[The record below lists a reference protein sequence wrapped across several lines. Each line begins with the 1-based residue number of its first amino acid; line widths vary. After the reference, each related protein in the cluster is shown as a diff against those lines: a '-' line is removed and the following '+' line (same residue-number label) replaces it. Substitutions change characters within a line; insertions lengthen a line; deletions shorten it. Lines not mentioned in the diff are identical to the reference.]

1 MLLLLSVTFEH
12 WLSRGYRRYTY
23 ALIHSI
29 RSIVQMEELDARNL
43 HLVDHVA
50 AQLKVF
56 IQPAYANQV
65 ELGVK
70 KELDKHV
77 LR

>member
-1 MLLLLSVTFEH
+1 
-12 WLSRGYRRYTY
+12 
-23 ALIHSI
+23 
-29 RSIVQMEELDARNL
+29 MEELDARNL

>member
-1 MLLLLSVTFEH
+1 M
-12 WLSRGYRRYTY
+12 
-23 ALIHSI
+23 
-29 RSIVQMEELDARNL
+29 ELDSRNL
-43 HLVDHVA
+43 HLVDHVTA
-50 AQLKVF
+50 RLKVF

-70 KELDKHV
+70 KELDTHV